1 MFQHLLESDAAHRPR
16 VGGSLVST
24 VAHAALVAGA
34 VALTMQPRIVPTTT
48 PDPAAR
54 FIAVAPPPPPPPDAV
69 HADGRASASSPR
81 AVAPSSAILPTVLE
95 IAVGVAMPD
104 LGRPVVDAIDFASRR
119 GTPGAVGDGGGG
131 AGAGDG
137 AAWLADQVDK
147 PVLMIPGGAVPA
159 YPALL
164 RSAGVAGAVLVEF
177 VVDTLGRVEP
187 GSLRLVHADHELFAA
202 SVRDVAP
209 RLRFLPAEARGH
221 KVRQLV
227 RLPFQ
232 FDVHPGEPNANAG
245 LIRF

>member
-104 LGRPVVDAIDFASRR
+104 LGRPVVDAMTSPRVEARR
-119 GTPGAVGDGGGG
+119 
-131 AGAGDG
+131 
-137 AAWLADQVDK
+137 
-147 PVLMIPGGAVPA
+147 VP
-159 YPALL
+159 
-164 RSAGVAGAVLVEF
+164 SATVAGAP
-177 VVDTLGRVEP
+177 GRVTGP
-187 GSLRLVHADHELFAA
+187 RGSPTR
-202 SVRDVAP
+202 STSRS
-209 RLRFLPAEARGH
+209 
-221 KVRQLV
+221 
-227 RLPFQ
+227 
-232 FDVHPGEPNANAG
+232 
-245 LIRF
+245 